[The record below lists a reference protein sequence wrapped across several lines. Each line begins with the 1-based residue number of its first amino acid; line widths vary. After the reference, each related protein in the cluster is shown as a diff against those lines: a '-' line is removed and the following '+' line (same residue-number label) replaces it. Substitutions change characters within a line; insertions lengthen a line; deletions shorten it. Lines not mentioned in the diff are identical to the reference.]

1 MGEIVEGVIHGKTI
15 ELEVDSGLRNG
26 EVVEVVIRGSNDRER
41 GALLMFSSWKP
52 VTPQSKRENR
62 PCLKQPSQ
70 FRPPSRKARP
80 DCICP

>member
-41 GALLMFSSWKP
+41 GALLIFCFLEIP
-52 VTPQSKRENR
+52 DTPI
-62 PCLKQPSQ
+62 
-70 FRPPSRKARP
+70 KA
-80 DCICP
+80 